1 MDSGP
6 NLRSILDARALVVS
20 CVQDALE
27 RGHSTM
33 RCEQH
38 TSVEGSFAVV
48 RDERGTVLA
57 VIDAILPAES
67 PFDDVPRDRL
77 RNVAARLEAPFFL
90 LTNFRRVVTYRTA
103 AVTERRHDEDQI
115 VGWQYGG
122 DVQTLDDVRVAATS
136 VNVTTA
142 LKHALAWLSIEVS
155 LDPAYHVRD
164 AAAFFAERI
173 TSLFDDMVACTDGSI
188 GQRDAAL
195 RLGTSI
201 LAYVLVQLRSSDML
215 DRLAIPY
222 GTRSADLMLDL
233 VGAFFRQARRRGF
246 AMLPAR
252 VDDVQVLTRR
262 EPLFRMTLADLVHFL
277 HRFDPERL
285 SDTDLHR
292 AVDNVLQRC
301 ARAQRTSVPTI
312 DAIDLALRAARYVRP
327 AQPQHLNMLEIGST
341 QGLAS
346 VRQILM
352 SGLHGCDAR
361 VYAPTPDD
369 ERAVVLRSSGRFDS
383 ASDVRVLRDTK
394 HSAAPWDLVVATTT
408 DIHERHRL
416 RVLLERMPIADHGIV
431 VLFLPLSALHN
442 DEYVGMRQVLTSR
455 FEIEWVIVSD
465 AEALAEPDSGVCC
478 VLARRADPAPSST
491 ALARFVYLR
500 RPIAAFFPTS
510 RASRD
515 LEQARLKTLD
525 QFVAYLDASERGKL
539 NDEAVVRMVDQATL
553 RRRSSWEDE
562 LVPPDILASILTK
575 TGSLMHPLRTY
586 AEVTGGIRTGANDV
600 FAPTS
605 HEIATDDLEMQYW
618 QRTVDNGN
626 VRDNL
631 LLTSHDDIDT
641 MCGLPHTDRRLLLL
655 PRDRSAL
662 TGTNVLTRMER
673 AERDGIHLRASVRHR
688 DVWWHLPEP
697 AVPHIVIHKHQSD
710 RWVVGR
716 NTAQAFI
723 TDAFIGVTMHDESL
737 ADAVAVW
744 MNSTL
749 GLFLSQL
756 GRFEDHVLD
765 ITVRDA
771 QEFPI
776 PGVDI
781 LSGLDLK
788 RHSALIRR
796 PIHTLTSELGAPSAD
811 TVRQETVA
819 RDRRK
824 LDAWLMTDVFGL
836 TDEEQ
841 RWVYRFALTWWS
853 RPSNVR
859 HLTNSITSVLERTFK
874 LKPLRFWYQ
883 PQIDQLPAE
892 NRRTLTVS
900 SDITSADIDGTM
912 FGWRVTCSR
921 GGRRDEAIECAS
933 SDEAELIAHLINLGR
948 VRIEV
953 PTDLPIVAEILPRVR
968 TFRRQLDHALEETTL
983 HIPDDLRPLLRQ
995 HIMRSVAG

>member
-1 MDSGP
+1 MDNGS
-6 NLRSILDARALVVS
+6 NLRSILDARALLTT

-27 RGHSTM
+27 RGNSTM
-33 RCEQH
+33 RAEH
-38 TSVEGSFAVV
+38 YTSVEGSFTVV
-48 RDERGTVLA
+48 HDEAGRVLA
-57 VIDAILPAES
+57 VVDAVLPAES

-77 RNVAARLEAPFFL
+77 RNVAARLDAPFFL

-103 AVTERRHDEDQI
+103 AVTERRPDEDQI
-115 VGWQYGG
+115 VGWQQGG
-122 DVQTLDDVRVAATS
+122 DVQSLDDLRVAATS

-142 LKHALAWLSIEVS
+142 LKHALAWLAVEVS
-155 LDPAYHVRD
+155 LEAAHHVRD

-173 TSLFDDMVACTDGSI
+173 TSMFDDMVACTDGSAQ
-188 GQRDAAL
+188 QRDAAL

-201 LAYVLVQLRSSDML
+201 LAYVLVQLRTSDTL

-246 AMLPAR
+246 AMLPSR
-252 VDDVQVLTRR
+252 VDDVQVLARR

-312 DAIDLALRAARYVRP
+312 DAIDLALRAARYVRD
-327 AQPQHLNMLEIGST
+327 AQPQHIHMLEIGPT

-352 SGLHGCDAR
+352 SGLHACDAR
-361 VYAPTPDD
+361 VYAPTADD
-369 ERAVVLRSSGRFDS
+369 ERAVVLRSSGRLDS

-394 HSAAPWDLVVATTT
+394 RNEAPWDLVVATTT
-408 DIHERHRL
+408 DVHDRHRL
-416 RVLLERMPIADHGIV
+416 RVLLERMDIAEQGV
-431 VLFLPLSALHN
+431 VILFMPLSALHD
-442 DEYVGMRQVLTSR
+442 DEYAGMRRILTSR
-455 FEIEWVIVSD
+455 FDIEWAIVSD

-478 VLARRADPAPSST
+478 VIARHRADGRPQS
-491 ALARFVYLR
+491 LARFVYLR

-539 NDEAVVRMVDQATL
+539 NDEAVVRMVDQTTL
-553 RRRSSWEDE
+553 QQRSSWEDD
-562 LVPPDILASILTK
+562 LVPPDIIASILSK
-575 TGSLMHPLRTY
+575 TGTAMRPLRAY
-586 AEVTGGIRTGANDV
+586 ADVTGGIRTGANEV
-600 FAPTS
+600 FAPNS
-605 HEIATDDLEMQYW
+605 HEVATDDLEMQYW
-618 QRTVDNGN
+618 QRTLDNGN
-626 VRDNL
+626 MQDNL
-631 LLTSHDDIDT
+631 LLTSYDDIDT

-655 PRDRSAL
+655 PRDRA
-662 TGTNVLTRMER
+662 TMVGTNVLTRLER

-688 DVWWHLPEP
+688 DVWWHLAEP
-697 AVPHIVIHKHQSD
+697 PVPHIVIHKHQSD

-716 NTAQAFI
+716 NTAHAFI
-723 TDAFIGVTMHDESL
+723 TDAFIGVTLHDESL
-737 ADAVAVW
+737 ADAIAVW

-756 GRFEDHVLD
+756 GRLEDHVLD
-765 ITVRDA
+765 ITVRDG

-776 PGVDI
+776 PSQEI
-781 LSGLDLK
+781 LTALDLK
-788 RHSALIRR
+788 RHHQLIRR
-796 PIHTLTSELGAPSAD
+796 PIRSLAAELGASSAD
-811 TVRQETVA
+811 TVRQETVS

-841 RWVYRFALTWWS
+841 RWVYRFAMTWWS

-859 HLTNSITSVLERTFK
+859 HLTNALVSVLERTQK
-874 LKPLRFWYQ
+874 LKPLKIWYQ
-883 PQIDQLPAE
+883 PQIDQLPID
-892 NRRTLTVS
+892 NRRTITVP
-900 SDITSADIDGTM
+900 SDVTSADVDGTM
-912 FGWRVTCSR
+912 FGWRVTCTK
-921 GGRRDEAIECAS
+921 GGRRDETIDCGS
-933 SDEAELIAHLINLGR
+933 SEEAELVALFITMGKL
-948 VRIEV
+948 RIDV
-953 PTDLPIVAEILPRVR
+953 PTDQPIIAEMLPRAR
-968 TFRRQLDHALEETTL
+968 TFCTQLEHALDELTRYV
-983 HIPDDLRPLLRQ
+983 PDDLRPVLRQ
-995 HIMRSVAG
+995 HVLRAMAS

>member
-1 MDSGP
+1 MDSGS
-6 NLRSILDARALVVS
+6 NLRSIIDARALVAT

-27 RGHSTM
+27 RGNSTM
-33 RCEQH
+33 RAEH
-38 TSVEGSFAVV
+38 YTSVEGAFTVV
-48 RDERGTVLA
+48 HDEAGRVLA
-57 VIDAILPAES
+57 VVDAVLPAES
-67 PFDDVPRDRL
+67 PFDEVPRDRL
-77 RNVAARLEAPFFL
+77 RNVAARLDAPFFL

-103 AVTERRHDEDQI
+103 AVTERKPDEEQI
-115 VGWQYGG
+115 VGWQQGG
-122 DVQTLDDVRVAATS
+122 DVQSLDDLRVAATS

-142 LKHALAWLSIEVS
+142 LKHALAWLTIEVS
-155 LDPAYHVRD
+155 LDAAHHVRD

-173 TSLFDDMVACTDGSI
+173 TSLFDDMVACTDG
-188 GQRDAAL
+188 GTQQRDAAL

-201 LAYVLVQLRSSDML
+201 LAYVLVQLRTSDTL

-246 AMLPAR
+246 AMLPSR
-252 VDDVQVLTRR
+252 VDDVQVLARR

-312 DAIDLALRAARYVRP
+312 DAIDLALRAARYVRD
-327 AQPQHLNMLEIGST
+327 AQPQHLRMLEIGPT

-352 SGLHGCDAR
+352 SGLHACDAR
-361 VYAPTPDD
+361 VYAPTADD
-369 ERAVVLRSSGRFDS
+369 ERAVVLRSSGRLDS

-394 HSAAPWDLVVATTT
+394 RTEAPWDLVVATTT
-408 DIHERHRL
+408 DVHDRHRL
-416 RVLLERMPIADHGIV
+416 RVLLERMDIAEQGVV
-431 VLFLPLSALHN
+431 VLFMPLSALHD
-442 DEYVGMRQVLTSR
+442 DEYAGMRHVLTSR
-455 FEIEWVIVSD
+455 FDIEWAIVSD

-478 VLARRADPAPSST
+478 VIARHRTDERRQS
-491 ALARFVYLR
+491 LARFVYLR

-539 NDEAVVRMVDQATL
+539 NDEAVVRMVDQTTL
-553 RRRSSWEDE
+553 QQRSSWEDD
-562 LVPPDILASILTK
+562 LVPPDIIASILTK
-575 TGSLMHPLRTY
+575 TGAAMRPLRAY
-586 AEVTGGIRTGANDV
+586 ADVTGGIRTGANEV
-600 FAPTS
+600 FAPNS
-605 HEIATDDLEMQYW
+605 HEVATDDLEMQYW
-618 QRTVDNGN
+618 QRTLDNGN
-626 VRDNL
+626 MQDNL
-631 LLTSHDDIDT
+631 LLTSYDDIDT

-655 PRDRSAL
+655 PRDRA
-662 TGTNVLTRMER
+662 TMAGTNVLTRLER

-688 DVWWHLPEP
+688 DVWWHLAEP
-697 AVPHIVIHKHQSD
+697 PVPHIVIHKHQSD

-716 NTAQAFI
+716 NTAHAFI
-723 TDAFIGVTMHDESL
+723 TDAFIGVTLHDESL
-737 ADAVAVW
+737 ADAIAVW

-756 GRFEDHVLD
+756 GRLEDHVLD
-765 ITVRDA
+765 ITVRDG

-776 PGVDI
+776 PSPEI
-781 LSGLDLK
+781 LAALDLK
-788 RHSALIRR
+788 RHSQLIRR
-796 PIHTLTSELGAPSAD
+796 PIRSLAAELGAQSAD
-811 TVRQETVA
+811 TVRQETVS

-841 RWVYRFALTWWS
+841 RWVYRFAMTWWS

-859 HLTNSITSVLERTFK
+859 HLTNALASVLERTHK
-874 LKPLRFWYQ
+874 LKPLKIWYQ
-883 PQIDQLPAE
+883 PQIDQLPTE
-892 NRRTLTVS
+892 NRRTLTIP
-900 SDITSADIDGTM
+900 SDVTSADVDGTM
-912 FGWRVTCSR
+912 FGWRVTCTK
-921 GGRRDEAIECAS
+921 GGRRDETIDCGS
-933 SDEAELIAHLINLGR
+933 SEEAELVALFITMGKL
-948 VRIEV
+948 RIDV
-953 PTDLPIVAEILPRVR
+953 PTDQPIIAELLPRVR
-968 TFRRQLDHALEETTL
+968 TFCEHLEHALDELTRYV
-983 HIPDDLRPLLRQ
+983 PDDLRPVLRQ
-995 HIMRSVAG
+995 YVLRAMAS